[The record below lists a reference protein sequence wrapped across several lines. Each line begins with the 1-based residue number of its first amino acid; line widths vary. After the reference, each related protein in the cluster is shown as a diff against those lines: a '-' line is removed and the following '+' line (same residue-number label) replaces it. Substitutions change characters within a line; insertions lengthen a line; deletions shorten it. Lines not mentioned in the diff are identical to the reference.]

1 MEKSDHL
8 VVIVGSTRI
17 VSLQS
22 LVLAT
27 HVFSCSDVVSSCLQS
42 ERINRAGD
50 VYAKSVQQMIK
61 GLINCSS
68 LLLQRVKH
76 RVPIELIQV
85 PEKSTGALCCD
96 RVRGESRTRE
106 VFPVVRY
113 DCLRTGSDRRREDM
127 AIFIVVCH
135 GRNQILV
142 AFHPSFPE
150 VFADL
155 PLAVSR
161 SAVTPKFCWRFRL
174 TSVRI
179 WSVHFGR

>member
-1 MEKSDHL
+1 MLSMVSYPHRPKSGHITCYL
-8 VVIVGSTRI
+8 
-17 VSLQS
+17 
-22 LVLAT
+22 
-27 HVFSCSDVVSSCLQS
+27 
-42 ERINRAGD
+42 N
-50 VYAKSVQQMIK
+50 
-61 GLINCSS
+61 
-68 LLLQRVKH
+68 
-76 RVPIELIQV
+76 PIELIQV

-113 DCLRTGSDRRREDM
+113 DCLRTGADRRCEDM

-155 PLAVSR
+155 PLAVNRLVGGHAEVLLEVPTHLRHNLVS
-161 SAVTPKFCWRFRL
+161 PFRKIEPR
-174 TSVRI
+174 TAREPQQRV
-179 WSVHFGR
+179 